1 MPEHRTRSPALEAL
15 LWCMLLSN
23 GLIGITCVPLTDWS
37 EQPSTSDLADDEAR
51 VAEAELENKLGSNAL
66 HQIARANVLEQ
77 AAQQAA
83 FKARA
88 LKQKAKEAEF
98 RALEAVAEG
107 QSIAERERQI
117 KAMARIRQGP
127 LKPMGNTPIGLDTLM
142 EKDPL
147 MVHKRSPLVRG
158 SNGQSS
164 LGKSGEAD
172 PLEALRLLY
181 LQMLLSNRDQPKS
194 EVPKILGSSDRLV
207 LVPSPRVLLGG
218 ASESESQNEPVTFGE
233 LRSIENPYLLGNHVD
248 LPARFRTSLVN
259 ADDGDNEVGAGDV
272 NQSDLFEV

>member
-1 MPEHRTRSPALEAL
+1 MPEHRARSPALEAIF
-15 LWCMLLSN
+15 WCMLLSN
-23 GLIGITCVPLTDWS
+23 GLIGITCAPLTDWS
-37 EQPSTSDLADDEAR
+37 EQPSTSDLADNEAR
-51 VAEAELENKLGSNAL
+51 VAEAELENKLGSNAVR
-66 HQIARANVLEQ
+66 QIARANVLEQ

-98 RALEAVAEG
+98 RALEAVAEE
-107 QSIAERERQI
+107 QALAERERQI
-117 KAMARIRQGP
+117 KTMARIRQGL
-127 LKPMGNTPIGLDTLM
+127 LKPTGDTAIGFDTLM

-147 MVHKRSPLVRG
+147 MTHKRSPLVRG
-158 SNGQSS
+158 SMGQSS
-164 LGKSGEAD
+164 LGNSNDAD

-233 LRSIENPYLLGNHVD
+233 LRSTENPYLLGNRVD
-248 LPARFRTSLVN
+248 LPARFQASLLN
-259 ADDGDNEVGAGDV
+259 TDDGVNEVGDGNV